1 MGMGISPSFVL
12 PVRAESTEYKVLGRR
27 QALRR
32 SGRELEEV
40 SFGVGTRGLAGEDES
55 LQGNV
60 TRGSFLDITRGGM
73 ARGLERDTLDC

>member
-1 MGMGISPSFVL
+1 MGISPSFVL
-12 PVRAESTEYKVLGRR
+12 PVRAESTEYKVFGRR

-40 SFGVGTRGLAGEDES
+40 SLGVGTVGLAGEDES

-60 TRGSFLDITRGGM
+60 TRGSFLDTTRGGM
-73 ARGLERDTLDC
+73 TRGLERDTLEC